1 MADKRSQ
8 AEISAWLQFAG
19 MPWLGATLKAELIK
33 KFTSPLRAFAAGK
46 AELAQIRGWDHQRL
60 ERFVNQGAAEPMVCP
75 PELLEKKQIRLVCFN
90 DEDYPPLLREIPDSP
105 VVLFCIGEVNPADA
119 PTIAVVGARNGTQLG
134 YDIAREFANELSK
147 AGFIVVSGLA
157 LGIDTYAHRGAVEA
171 GARTFAVLG
180 CGPDIIYPRSN
191 RRIRELILQNGG
203 ALISEYAP
211 AVVARPWHFPVR
223 NRIISGMCHGTLVV
237 EASARSG
244 SLITARLAAEQNREV
259 FAIPG
264 NIRSSLAE
272 GTLNLIQEGA
282 NLVTDPAE
290 IIDYFSHLLPEKKK
304 LEISAPIDDLSD
316 EEKQLLQDLSAQ
328 PRNIDSLLETGT
340 YKRDR
345 LFSLLLTLEMRDYL
359 IKLPGNSYQ
368 AKIKKMSHEGS
379 L

>member
-1 MADKRSQ
+1 
-8 AEISAWLQFAG
+8 
-19 MPWLGATLKAELIK
+19 
-33 KFTSPLRAFAAGK
+33 
-46 AELAQIRGWDHQRL
+46 
-60 ERFVNQGAAEPMVCP
+60 
-75 PELLEKKQIRLVCFN
+75 
-90 DEDYPPLLREIPDSP
+90 
-105 VVLFCIGEVNPADA
+105 
-119 PTIAVVGARNGTQLG
+119 
-134 YDIAREFANELSK
+134 
-147 AGFIVVSGLA
+147 
-157 LGIDTYAHRGAVEA
+157 
-171 GARTFAVLG
+171 
-180 CGPDIIYPRSN
+180 
-191 RRIRELILQNGG
+191 
-203 ALISEYAP
+203 
-211 AVVARPWHFPVR
+211 
-223 NRIISGMCHGTLVV
+223 MCHGTLVV